1 MPFFMA
7 AILCAVKR
15 CAVQNQGITLT
26 LALFVQSA
34 QKERK
39 YQLLVANLYAW
50 NINALIACVAG
61 VKRGKRNL
69 GVRPNSLPL
78 PFRMPAT
85 QANALVA

>member
-7 AILCAVKR
+7 AILCAV
-15 CAVQNQGITLT
+15 QNKGITLT

-39 YQLLVANLYAW
+39 YQLLVASLDAW

-61 VKRGKRNL
+61 VKRGRGNL
-69 GVRPNSLPL
+69 GACPNFLPLPL